1 MERTILDEVP
11 RQLRALPDGAQLE
24 IHVSDPTGA
33 AAIRNLIEDNEWFD
47 VAVIYTPKA
56 P

>member
-1 MERTILDEVP
+1 MTDGLLKEVES
-11 RQLRALPDGAQLE
+11 QLGALPDGARLE

-33 AAIRNLIEDNEWFD
+33 AAIRKLLSDNFIYG
-47 VAVIYTPKA
+47 AQVIYTPKA